1 MATTHPPTKAR
12 FSPGKLLPGLLL
24 TSSLTA
30 AAYALA
36 LLPGVRVIGALGV
49 ALLLGLCWR
58 AVFGLPAVFRPGAA
72 FSARTLL
79 RVGVVLLG
87 VRLNFALL
95 ADAGPKVLLLDVLV
109 IGVGI
114 VMVERIGAWLGLPRA
129 LRLAVAVGSSV
140 CGASAIAA
148 ATPVIGADDDEV
160 SVAVGMISLLGTLG
174 VIAYTIVG
182 PMLHLSAQTYGLLTG
197 STLHEVAHVLA
208 AGAAQGSEALGVA
221 TLTKLTRV
229 ALLAPVLLI
238 VGAALRRADRN
249 KGNTAQTGALEAP
262 LLPGFLVG
270 FLIVGVLN
278 SFGVIPKPAA
288 DVLQRSSLLLT
299 AAAMAGIG
307 LGVDFAV
314 MRRLGAKSALVGVA
328 GFAIILSVAAL
339 YVATTA

>member
-1 MATTHPPTKAR
+1 MTTPRYLRDFR
-12 FSPGKLLPGLLL
+12 FDPGKLLPGLLL
-24 TSSLTA
+24 TGSLTA
-30 AAYALA
+30 VAYALA
-36 LLPGVRVIGALGV
+36 LLPGVQVIGALGV
-49 ALLLGLCWR
+49 ALLLGLGWR
-58 AVFGLPAVFRPGAA
+58 AVFGLPAMFRPGAT

-95 ADAGPKVLLLDVLV
+95 AEAGPKVLLLDVLV

-114 VMVERIGAWLGLPRA
+114 TAIERIGAWLGLPRA
-129 LRLAVAVGSSV
+129 LRLAVAVGSSI

-160 SVAVGMISLLGTLG
+160 SVAVGIVSLLGTLG
-174 VIAYTIVG
+174 VVAYTVLG
-182 PMLHLSAQTYGLLTG
+182 PMLHLSAQTYGMMTG

-208 AGAAQGSEALGVA
+208 AGAAQGAEALDIA
-221 TLTKLTRV
+221 TVTKLTRV

-238 VGAALRRADRN
+238 VGALLRRAGRGED
-249 KGNTAQTGALEAP
+249 TQTGALQAP

-270 FLIVGVLN
+270 FLAVGVLN
-278 SFGVIPKPAA
+278 SLGVIPRPAA
-288 DVLQRSSLLLT
+288 DMMQRSSLLLT
-299 AAAMAGIG
+299 AASMAGIG

-328 GFAIILSVAAL
+328 GFAIILGVAAL
-339 YVATTA
+339 YVASIA